1 MSGSR
6 PLLEAGTRSARRGA
20 PGACHCRHVQRP
32 DPAAPPS
39 HPAAPSKDAV
49 RGAALLAAL
58 AASGWLFPAGAANA
72 ATGSRSWRP
81 RRHHRRLGQAERE
94 PDSGR
99 TAKARPAPSACR
111 GLCHLGRVTG
121 LAR

>member
-1 MSGSR
+1 M
-6 PLLEAGTRSARRGA
+6 
-20 PGACHCRHVQRP
+20 QRP

-58 AASGWLFPAGAANA
+58 AASGWLFTAGAANA
-72 ATGSRSWRP
+72 ATGSRSWQP

-99 TAKARPAPSACR
+99 AAKARPPLAHAAA
-111 GLCHLGRVTG
+111 LCHHGRVNALPGSLTCTPCPVSRTVSSNG
-121 LAR
+121 HRAACAK